1 LILIPDCKSPA
12 FKPDAGGGLLIG
24 HRRLRSASGEDSPRT
39 HQDHSSHPGKLRLA
53 VKHFKPRA
61 DHTERRSQLKQRLA
75 ASHDL
80 CRGRAPRINDIGI
93 EVRMTVSSAVTAVDL
108 LFGSRKIEGALR
120 GNPATGDATHRFS
133 ALSGIA
139 AMIETMPLERAP
151 EAYAKTMA
159 GKARFRMVLTMA

>member
-1 LILIPDCKSPA
+1 M
-12 FKPDAGGGLLIG
+12 LIG

-53 VKHFKPRA
+53 VKHFKRRA

-108 LFGSRKIEGALR
+108 LFGSRKIEGVLT
-120 GNPATGDATHRFS
+120 GNPATGDATLKFS
-133 ALSGIA
+133 AL
-139 AMIETMPLERAP
+139 TPLRHTRPIFASQP
-151 EAYAKTMA
+151 ILHS
-159 GKARFRMVLTMA
+159 VW